1 MIGFAAVAMLLV
13 PRSPAVGLGAA
24 LIAWAGISALVYMTL
39 RVLARWLGER
49 QYLPEIPTEEAAT
62 VIEALQAHSY
72 TLALAESCTGG
83 TIAALL
89 TSVPGAGKAIRGGIV
104 TWDTKRDPLG
114 VDAMVLAEHGPVSPH
129 VTREMAQRVKKLL
142 GADIGFAITG
152 LEGAPEDGK
161 PPGLTYIAVVT
172 PDNRTLL
179 RRHATDR
186 GAGRNRERDVRSSFD
201 LIRRSLDGERA
212 G

>member
-1 MIGFAAVAMLLV
+1 
-13 PRSPAVGLGAA
+13 
-24 LIAWAGISALVYMTL
+24 
-39 RVLARWLGER
+39 
-49 QYLPEIPTEEAAT
+49 
-62 VIEALQAHSY
+62 
-72 TLALAESCTGG
+72 
-83 TIAALL
+83 
-89 TSVPGAGKAIRGGIV
+89 
-104 TWDTKRDPLG
+104 
-114 VDAMVLAEHGPVSPH
+114 MVLAEHGPVSPQ

-161 PPGLTYIAVVT
+161 PPGLTYLAVVT